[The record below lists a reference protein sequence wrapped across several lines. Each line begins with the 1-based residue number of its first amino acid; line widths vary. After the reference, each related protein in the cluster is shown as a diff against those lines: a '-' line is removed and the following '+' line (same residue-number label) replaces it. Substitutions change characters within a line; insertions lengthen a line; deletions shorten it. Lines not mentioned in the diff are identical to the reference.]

1 MDRGFVV
8 IAVAFDTGGPAA
20 VRDFIRPPQMLGPAF
35 QFMGWNRAL
44 AERAAV
50 PTYPCL
56 IDERHALGELFG
68 IVNVPT
74 AVWIDEDGMIVRPP
88 EAPGATDAFR
98 SMNLATREVP
108 RDRAQDSQV
117 RRQVYVAALRDWI
130 ERGSASEHALPPD
143 EVRRRMGAAGAA
155 GAAGGPGPSASLAA
169 AHFRLGV
176 WLAQHGERDAGQ
188 RALEAAVRLAPES
201 WRFRRQKI
209 VLSDPALTGQLASTP
224 EFWQAVQALG
234 DRYYYPP
241 TEMAGMPEPLPPR

>member
-1 MDRGFVV
+1 VV
-8 IAVAFDTGGPAA
+8 LAVAFDSGGPAA
-20 VRDFIRPPQMLGPAF
+20 VRDFIRPPKLVPPMF
-35 QFMGWNRAL
+35 QFMGWDQAM
-44 AERAAV
+44 AERAAP

-74 AVWIDEDGMIVRPP
+74 AVWIDEAGVIVRPP

-98 SMNLATREVP
+98 SMNFATREVP
-108 RDRAQDSQV
+108 AERAADRQL

-130 ERGSASEHALPPD
+130 ERGPDSRHALAPD
-143 EVRRRMGAAGAA
+143 EVRRRMRGVA
-155 GAAGGPGPSASLAA
+155 PSDSLAA
-169 AHFRLGV
+169 AQFRLGV
-176 WLAQHGERDAGQ
+176 WLAQRGDRD
-188 RALEAAVRLAPES
+188 AAVRAIEIAVSLAPES

-209 VLSDPALTGQLASTP
+209 VLSDPALLGQLASTP

-241 TEMAGMPEPLPPR
+241 TEMDGMPEPLPPR

>member
-1 MDRGFVV
+1 V

-20 VRDFIRPPQMLGPAF
+20 VRDFIRPPQLLVPML

-44 AERAAV
+44 IEKAAA
-50 PTYPCL
+50 PSYPCL
-56 IDERHALGELFG
+56 IDERHALGDSYG

-74 AVWIDEDGMIVRPP
+74 AVWIDEDGVIVRPP
-88 EAPGATDAFR
+88 ETPGATDAFR
-98 SMNLATREVP
+98 SMNLQTREVP
-108 RDRAQDSQV
+108 KERAADGRV
-117 RRQVYVAALRDWI
+117 RRQVYIDAVRDWI
-130 ERGSASEHALPPD
+130 ERGAASQHALAPD
-143 EVRRRMGAAGAA
+143 EVRRRMRGTDGN
-155 GAAGGPGPSASLAA
+155 ASLAA

-188 RALEAAVRLAPES
+188 RALETAVRLEPES

-241 TEMAGMPEPLPPR
+241 TDMAGMPPPLPPR

>member
-1 MDRGFVV
+1 M

-20 VRDFIRPPQMLGPAF
+20 VRDFIRPPQLLPPMF

-44 AERAAV
+44 AEHAAA

-56 IDERHALGELFG
+56 IDERHSLGETLG

-74 AVWIDEDGMIVRPP
+74 AVWIDEDGIIVRPP
-88 EAPGATDAFR
+88 EVPGATDAFR
-98 SMNLATREVP
+98 SMNLQTREVP
-108 RDRAQDSQV
+108 QERAADGRV
-117 RRQVYVAALRDWI
+117 RRQVYVDALRDWI
-130 ERGSASEHALPPD
+130 ERGAASEHVLAPD
-143 EVRRRMGAAGAA
+143 EVRRRMRGLD
-155 GAAGGPGPSASLAA
+155 PDESLAA

-176 WLAQHGERDAGQ
+176 WLAQHGDRDAGQ
-188 RALEAAVRLAPES
+188 RALETAVALCPET

-209 VLSDPALTGQLASTP
+209 VLSDPALTGQLAATP

-241 TEMAGMPEPLPPR
+241 TDMAGMPPPLPPR

>member
-1 MDRGFVV
+1 VV
-8 IAVAFDTGGPAA
+8 AVAFDTGGPAA
-20 VRDFIRPPQMLGPAF
+20 VREFIRPPQLVPAMF

-44 AERAAV
+44 AEHAAA

-56 IDERHALGELFG
+56 IDERHLLGDALG

-88 EAPGATDAFR
+88 EAPGSTDAFR

-108 RDRAQDSQV
+108 KERADDGKV
-117 RRQVYVAALRDWI
+117 RRQVYVDALRDWI
-130 ERGSASEHALPPD
+130 DRGRASEHVLSPD
-143 EVRRRMGAAGAA
+143 EVRRRMRGLD
-155 GAAGGPGPSASLAA
+155 PDASLAA

-188 RALEAAVRLAPES
+188 RAFEAAVGLAPES

-209 VLSDPALTGQLASTP
+209 VLSDPALTGQLAATP

-241 TEMAGMPEPLPPR
+241 TEMAGMPAPLPPR

>member
-1 MDRGFVV
+1 V

-20 VRDFIRPPQMLGPAF
+20 VRDFIRPPQLVPPMF
-35 QFMGWNRAL
+35 QFMGWSPAL
-44 AERAAV
+44 AEKAAA

-68 IVNVPT
+68 IINVPT

-88 EAPGATDAFR
+88 EAPGSTDAFR
-98 SMNLATREVP
+98 SMNLQTREVP
-108 RDRAQDSQV
+108 KERSEDSKA
-117 RRQVYVAALRDWI
+117 RRQVYVDALRNWI
-130 ERGSASEHALPPD
+130 ERGKASEHVLSPD
-143 EVRRRMGAAGAA
+143 EVRRRMRGLD
-155 GAAGGPGPSASLAA
+155 PNASLAT

-188 RALEAAVRLAPES
+188 RAFEAAVRLEPES

-209 VLSDPALTGQLASTP
+209 VLSDPALTGQLAATP
-224 EFWQAVQALG
+224 EFWQSVQALG

-241 TEMAGMPEPLPPR
+241 TEMAGMPKPLPPR